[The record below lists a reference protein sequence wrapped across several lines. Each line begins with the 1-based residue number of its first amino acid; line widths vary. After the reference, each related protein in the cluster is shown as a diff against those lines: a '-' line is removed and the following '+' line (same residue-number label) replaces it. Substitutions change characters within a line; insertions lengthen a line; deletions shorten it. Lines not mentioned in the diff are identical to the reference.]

1 LIDTLES
8 ILGKNLIFRLK
19 VLLREQMADKKI
31 EEQTTLRMKDSVPKC
46 YEIREKGGCPYFPN
60 DQYFSNG
67 NSEAS

>member
-1 LIDTLES
+1 
-8 ILGKNLIFRLK
+8 
-19 VLLREQMADKKI
+19 MADKKI